1 MFNNNTKADPLT
13 NILITEGIGVGIK
26 IVEFSIE
33 KIKDL
38 NKNYISKKKDKKKL
52 DKPDEGSHIITFSK
66 CK

>member
-1 MFNNNTKADPLT
+1 MKKFLVIFFLSLSLLFNTNTKADPLT

-38 NKNYISKKKDKKKL
+38 NKNYISKKKR
-52 DKPDEGSHIITFSK
+52 
-66 CK
+66 